1 MFKDHNPSMRLRY
14 DEDSEKLTREE
25 LTDKLHGLG
34 EYKPIFTEYSTT
46 MLIFLTKKLELYVI

>member
-1 MFKDHNPSMRLRY
+1 MRVRY